1 MQKMHDHVQ
10 SLASTPVLHVKLNSL
25 TPDPKPALKTSQTL
39 HATFLCIGHSCV
51 YSPLQCAAAQPLQP
65 LWLTASW
72 PLALQP
78 LWWPA
83 GGTSHD
89 TGCAPHN
96 VIIVIWALMDFH
108 YCIQAYSIMARDLN
122 INAALCEFHLHK
134 NSILDVGLCPGKAN
148 KPINNWH
155 ILKLELMQSIVP
167 SILRAG
173 VSI

>member
-1 MQKMHDHVQ
+1 MWSLTHSLLTQNLYWRLHKPCMQLSCISDT
-10 SLASTPVLHVKLNSL
+10 LASTRFCNVLLDSH
-25 TPDPKPALKTSQTL
+25 
-39 HATFLCIGHSCV
+39 
-51 YSPLQCAAAQPLQP
+51 YSPCGSLL
-65 LWLTASW
+65 LW
-72 PLALQP
+72 PLAPQP
-78 LWWPA
+78 FWWPA

-108 YCIQAYSIMARDLN
+108 YCIQAYCIMARDLN

-134 NSILDVGLCPGKAN
+134 DSILDAGLCPGKAN

-173 VSI
+173 VPI